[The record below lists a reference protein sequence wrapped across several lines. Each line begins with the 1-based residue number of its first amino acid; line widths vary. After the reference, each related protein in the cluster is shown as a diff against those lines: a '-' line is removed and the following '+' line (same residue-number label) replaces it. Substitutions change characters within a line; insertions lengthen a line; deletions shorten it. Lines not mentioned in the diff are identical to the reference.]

1 MSEEKK
7 KKWDFDSEEYKKMIK
22 VNTERTELASEVNT
36 KWTPDVPEPSPAPDT
51 DTPPKSLHQRIEE
64 DTTLT
69 GTARAILEKTL
80 RNPRVDT
87 EDDS

>member
-1 MSEEKK
+1 MSKEKK
-7 KKWDFDSEEYKKMIK
+7 KYDFDSPEYKKMIK
-22 VNTERTELASEVNT
+22 ANTERTELAGEVNT
-36 KWTPDVPEPSPAPDT
+36 NWTPDTGPTITAKAEEET
-51 DTPPKSLHQRIEE
+51 TKKSLRQRIDE